1 MATLQFRS
9 NSRAHALDSRSYRST
24 WHCSI
29 NPVWT
34 DDANGLVFIQLVQ
47 KRNRQIRENTS
58 MRLRALSFAAAAV
71 SVLYAATPVM
81 AQEKITV
88 WWGKGFYKSEDE
100 ALLKAIEKF
109 EAKTGVK
116 VELSQYAIQDMI
128 PKTVA
133 ALDSGT
139 PPDVA
144 YSDTYDVQAGGKWA
158 FEGKLEDLSDILT
171 PIKSEFAPNTLETA
185 YLMNGETKKKGYYG
199 FPLKQQ
205 TMHVQIWSDMLEKA
219 GFKVSD
225 IPTTW
230 KEYWSFWC
238 DKVQPAYRKA
248 SGSRAYGI
256 GMPMGVEST
265 DSLQSFYTF
274 MDAYNVKL
282 VDDDGKLLVDD
293 PKVKEGLI
301 GALKDYT
308 DPYLKGCTPPS
319 STTWKDPDNNV
330 AFHNKTTVMTHNFT
344 ISIAAKWYEDSQN
357 PALTPEQR
365 AAGKKAYEEL
375 IITAAFPKKPD
386 GSPIKYRSDVKTG
399 VIFSQSKNKAKAKEF
414 VKFLLQ
420 EENLGPYVEGALGR
434 WFPVTI
440 AGQKSPFWQ
449 ADRHRKAVYNQ
460 FMGGTQPFDFVK
472 NYKFTILNNENAWAK
487 AMNRVVSEKVP
498 VDKAVDE
505 LIARIKQVA
514 G

>member
-1 MATLQFRS
+1 MT
-9 NSRAHALDSRSYRST
+9 ST
-24 WHCSI
+24 S
-29 NPVWT
+29 
-34 DDANGLVFIQLVQ
+34 
-47 KRNRQIRENTS
+47 K
-58 MRLRALSFAAAAV
+58 RALLLTAAAIG
-71 SVLYAATPVM
+71 LLQAAPAF

-88 WWGKGFYKSEDE
+88 WFSKGFYKSEDE
-100 ALLKAIEKF
+100 ALLEAIKKF
-109 EAKTGVK
+109 EAKTNIK

-144 YSDTYDVQAGGKWA
+144 YADTYDVQASGKWA
-158 FEGKLEDLSDILT
+158 FEGKLEDLTDILT
-171 PIKSEFAPNTLETA
+171 PIKGNFAANTIETA
-185 YLMNGETKKKGYYG
+185 YLMNGQTKKKAYYG

-205 TMHVQIWSDMLEKA
+205 SMHVEIWSDMLEQA
-219 GFKVSD
+219 GFKVAD

-248 SGSRAYGI
+248 SGTRAYGV
-256 GMPMGVEST
+256 GQPMGVEST

-293 PKVKEGLI
+293 PKVRQGLI
-301 GALKDYT
+301 GALGDYT
-308 DPYLKGCTPPS
+308 ETYIKGCTPPS

-330 AFHNKTTVMTHNFT
+330 AFHNKSTVMTHNFT
-344 ISIAAKWYEDSQN
+344 ISIAAKWFEDSTN

-365 AAGKKAYEEL
+365 AAGKKAYEET
-375 IITAAFPKKPD
+375 IVTASFPSKPD
-386 GSPIKYRSDVKTG
+386 GTPIKYRSDVKTG
-399 VIFSQSKNKAKAKEF
+399 MIFSQAKNKAGAREF

-420 EENLGPYVEGALGR
+420 EENLQPYVEGALGR
-434 WFPVTI
+434 WFPVTT
-440 AGQKSPFWQ
+440 AGQKSAFWQ
-449 ADRHRKAVYNQ
+449 ADRHRKAVYTQ
-460 FMGGTQPFDFVK
+460 FTGGTSSFDFVK

-498 VDKAVDE
+498 VEKAVDE
-505 LIARIKQVA
+505 LIARIKEVA